1 MPIPID
7 LKHGPIVALVMELS
21 NAFVDM
27 LQNTHDEA
35 MAAGEHEIAKDAS
48 IALERICLLRS
59 MVELTTQRETSGT
72 VETDIIISEIT
83 AYLQANDP
91 DVFPI
96 RLFEKDKQF
105 HLDTTTGVSGD
116 TAQVLDDKYAG
127 LIVLYQPVRAS
138 APHRF
143 TITDQVIRT
152 DLPPKPFNPTRAPG
166 FIPERQPTPP
176 VPDGMPEPKNPAI
189 NSGMPMDGEQQGLP
203 GGRLGNNRQVR
214 T

>member
-35 MAAGEHEIAKDAS
+35 MADGEHEIAKDAS

-59 MVELTTQRETSGT
+59 MVELTTQRETPGT
-72 VETDIIISEIT
+72 VETDIISEIT

-105 HLDTTTGVSGD
+105 HLDTTIGVSGD
-116 TAQVLDDKYAG
+116 TAQVFDDKYAG
-127 LIVLYQPVRAS
+127 LIVLYQPVRS
-138 APHRF
+138 
-143 TITDQVIRT
+143 TDFATQRAEGME
-152 DLPPKPFNPTRAPG
+152 PKSFNPTRTPG

-189 NSGMPMDGEQQGLP
+189 NSGMPMSGDQQGLP
-203 GGRLGNNRQVR
+203 GGRLGRNNQVR
-214 T
+214 N